1 MRMKTFDKYLS
12 RVENFLAG
20 GSLIAATVLAV
31 FAVLLRNLT
40 GDVLFWSE
48 EAIIYLIICSTF
60 FGAVV
65 TLRHN
70 EHVAVDIMP
79 TLLKARKKKFFVVLG
94 GLATLIY
101 AGFIAYLS
109 WALISEPF
117 SRTTI
122 TPAMKLPLWVVELS
136 LAIGMTLFF
145 IRAAEMLIRAV
156 KTPPEELDK
165 DVLAE
170 EAAAVG
176 IDVDSLTIDDATP
189 TDRRDRTSGGDNH
202 GDGHDRTSGD
212 DSLGDDDDTKE
223 GDR

>member
-1 MRMKTFDKYLS
+1 MTMRTFDKYLS

-20 GSLIAATVLAV
+20 ASLIGATALAV
-31 FAVLLRNLT
+31 FAVLLRNIT

-70 EHVAVDIMP
+70 DHVAVDIMP
-79 TLLKARKKKFFVVLG
+79 TLLKGKKKKFFVVLG
-94 GLATLIY
+94 GLATLVY

-122 TPAMKLPLWVVELS
+122 TPALKLPLWVVELS
-136 LAIGMTLFF
+136 LAVGMTMFL
-145 IRAAEMLIRAV
+145 IRAAEMLIRAI
-156 KTPPEELDK
+156 KAPAEELDK
-165 DVLAE
+165 DVFAE

-176 IDVDSLTIDDATP
+176 IDVNDIAI
-189 TDRRDRTSGGDNH
+189 
-202 GDGHDRTSGD
+202 
-212 DSLGDDDDTKE
+212 DDTKE

>member
-1 MRMKTFDKYLS
+1 MRTFDKYLS

-20 GSLIAATVLAV
+20 GSLIGATALAV
-31 FAVLLRNLT
+31 FAVLLRNIT

-79 TLLKARKKKFFVVLG
+79 TLLKGKKKKFFVVLG
-94 GLATLIY
+94 GLMTLVY

-122 TPAMKLPLWVVELS
+122 TPALKLPLWVVELS
-136 LAIGMTLFF
+136 LAVGMTLFF

-156 KTPPEELDK
+156 KAPAEELDK
-165 DVLAE
+165 DVFAE

-176 IDVDSLTIDDATP
+176 IDVNDIAIDDSPTTP
-189 TDRRDRTSGGDNH
+189 GHNH
-202 GDGHDRTSGD
+202 KAGETN
-212 DSLGDDDDTKE
+212 LGDDDDTKE

>member
-1 MRMKTFDKYLS
+1 MMKTIDKYLS
-12 RVENFLAG
+12 VLENALAG
-20 GSLIAATVLAV
+20 GCLIAATALAV
-31 FAVLLRNLT
+31 FAVLLRNIT

-48 EAIIYLIICSTF
+48 EAVIYLIIFSTF

-79 TLLKARKKKFFVVLG
+79 ALLKGKAKKFFVVIG
-94 GLATLIY
+94 GLATLVY

-109 WALISEPF
+109 WALITEPF

-122 TPAMKLPLWVVELS
+122 TPALKLPLWVVELS
-136 LAIGMTLFF
+136 LAVGMTLLF
-145 IRAAEMLIRAV
+145 IRAVEMTIRALR
-156 KTPPEELDK
+156 TPATELDK

-176 IDVDSLTIDDATP
+176 IDVEDLAIVDDGSDRANRADGANGGNRLGDGG
-189 TDRRDRTSGGDNH
+189 TDEKGGD
-202 GDGHDRTSGD
+202 R
-212 DSLGDDDDTKE
+212 
-223 GDR
+223 

>member
-1 MRMKTFDKYLS
+1 MKTIDKYLS

-20 GSLIAATVLAV
+20 GCLIAATVLAV
-31 FAVLLRNLT
+31 FAVLLRNIT
-40 GDVLFWSE
+40 GDVIFWSE
-48 EAIIYLIICSTF
+48 EAIIYLIIFSTF

-79 TLLKARKKKFFVVLG
+79 TLLKGKAKKFFVVLG
-94 GLATLIY
+94 GLATLVY
-101 AGFIAYLS
+101 AGFVAYLS
-109 WALISEPF
+109 WALITEPF

-122 TPAMKLPLWVVELS
+122 TPALKVPLWVVELS
-136 LAIGMTLFF
+136 LAVGMTLFF
-145 IRAAEMLIRAV
+145 IRAVEMTVRALR
-156 KTPPEELDK
+156 TSAADLDK

-176 IDVDSLTIDDATP
+176 LDVEDIAIVEDDKK
-189 TDRRDRTSGGDNH
+189 R
-202 GDGHDRTSGD
+202 
-212 DSLGDDDDTKE
+212 

>member
-1 MRMKTFDKYLS
+1 MKTFDKYLS

-79 TLLKARKKKFFVVLG
+79 TLLKGRKKKFFVVLG
-94 GLATLIY
+94 GLATLGY
-101 AGFIAYLS
+101 AGFIAYLA
-109 WALISEPF
+109 WALSSEPF

-122 TPAMKLPLWVVELS
+122 TPALKLPLWVVELS

-156 KTPPEELDK
+156 KTPPEALDK
-165 DVLAE
+165 DVFAE

-176 IDVDSLTIDDATP
+176 IDVKDVAI
-189 TDRRDRTSGGDNH
+189 
-202 GDGHDRTSGD
+202 
-212 DSLGDDDDTKE
+212 DDDDDSKE

>member
-1 MRMKTFDKYLS
+1 MKTFDKYLS

-20 GSLIAATVLAV
+20 ASLIGATALAV
-31 FAVLLRNLT
+31 FAVLLRNIT

-79 TLLKARKKKFFVVLG
+79 TLLKGKKKKFFVVLG
-94 GLATLIY
+94 GLMTLIY

-122 TPAMKLPLWVVELS
+122 TPALKLPLWVVELS

-145 IRAAEMLIRAV
+145 IRAAEMLIRAI
-156 KTPPEELDK
+156 KAPAEELDK
-165 DVLAE
+165 DVFAE

-176 IDVDSLTIDDATP
+176 IDVKDVAI
-189 TDRRDRTSGGDNH
+189 
-202 GDGHDRTSGD
+202 
-212 DSLGDDDDTKE
+212 DDDDSKE

>member
-1 MRMKTFDKYLS
+1 MMKTIDKYLS
-12 RVENFLAG
+12 RLENFLAG
-20 GSLIAATVLAV
+20 GCLIAATALAV
-31 FAVLLRNLT
+31 FAVLLRNIT

-48 EAIIYLIICSTF
+48 EAVIYLIIFSTF

-79 TLLKARKKKFFVVLG
+79 ALLKGKAKKFFVVLG
-94 GLATLIY
+94 GLATLVY

-109 WALISEPF
+109 WALITEPF

-122 TPAMKLPLWVVELS
+122 TPALKLPLWVVELS
-136 LAIGMTLFF
+136 LAVGMTLFF
-145 IRAAEMLIRAV
+145 IRAAEMTVRALR
-156 KTPPEELDK
+156 TPAAELDK

-176 IDVDSLTIDDATP
+176 IDVEDIAIVDDDSDHANGP
-189 TDRRDRTSGGDNH
+189 DRRPGDDRLGDGGTDEKGGD
-202 GDGHDRTSGD
+202 R
-212 DSLGDDDDTKE
+212 
-223 GDR
+223 

>member
-1 MRMKTFDKYLS
+1 MRTVDKYLT
-12 RVENFLAG
+12 RIENFLAG
-20 GSLIAATVLAV
+20 GTLIAAAALAV
-31 FAVLLRNLT
+31 FAVILRNIT

-48 EAIIYLIICSTF
+48 EATIYLIIFSTF

-79 TLLKARKKKFFVVLG
+79 TLLKGKAKKFFVVVA
-94 GLATLIY
+94 GLATLVY

-109 WALISEPF
+109 WALIGAPF

-122 TPAMKLPLWVVELS
+122 TPALKLPLWVVELS
-136 LAIGMTLFF
+136 LAVGMTLFF
-145 IRAAEMLIRAV
+145 IRAVEMTVRALRASAADLG
-156 KTPPEELDK
+156 T

-176 IDVDSLTIDDATP
+176 IDVEDITV
-189 TDRRDRTSGGDNH
+189 
-202 GDGHDRTSGD
+202 GHDADDEHGRTGGASED
-212 DSLGDDDDTKE
+212 DQPDEDGPDEK
-223 GDR
+223 GGAR

>member
-1 MRMKTFDKYLS
+1 MRTFDKYLS

-20 GSLIAATVLAV
+20 ASLIGATALAV
-31 FAVLLRNLT
+31 FAVLLRNIT

-79 TLLKARKKKFFVVLG
+79 TLLKGKKKKFFVVLG
-94 GLATLIY
+94 GLATLVY

-122 TPAMKLPLWVVELS
+122 TPALKLPLWVVELS
-136 LAIGMTLFF
+136 LAVGMTLFF
-145 IRAAEMLIRAV
+145 IRAAEMLIRAI
-156 KTPPEELDK
+156 KAPAEELDK
-165 DVLAE
+165 DVFAE

-176 IDVDSLTIDDATP
+176 IDVNDIAI
-189 TDRRDRTSGGDNH
+189 
-202 GDGHDRTSGD
+202 
-212 DSLGDDDDTKE
+212 DDDDTKE

>member
-1 MRMKTFDKYLS
+1 MKTFDKYLS

-20 GSLIAATVLAV
+20 ASLIGATALAV
-31 FAVLLRNLT
+31 FAVLLRNIT

-79 TLLKARKKKFFVVLG
+79 TLLKGKKKKFFVVLG
-94 GLATLIY
+94 GLATLVY

-122 TPAMKLPLWVVELS
+122 TPALKLPLWVVELS
-136 LAIGMTLFF
+136 LAVGMTLFF
-145 IRAAEMLIRAV
+145 IRAAEMLIRAI
-156 KTPPEELDK
+156 KAPAEELDK
-165 DVLAE
+165 DVFAE

-176 IDVDSLTIDDATP
+176 IDVNDIAIDD
-189 TDRRDRTSGGDNH
+189 
-202 GDGHDRTSGD
+202 DG
-212 DSLGDDDDTKE
+212 TKE

>member
-1 MRMKTFDKYLS
+1 MKTFDKYLS

-20 GSLIAATVLAV
+20 ASLIGATALAV
-31 FAVLLRNLT
+31 FAVLLRNIT

-79 TLLKARKKKFFVVLG
+79 TLLKGKKKKFFVVLG
-94 GLATLIY
+94 GLMTLIY

-117 SRTTI
+117 SRTTNH
-122 TPAMKLPLWVVELS
+122 PGAQ
-136 LAIGMTLFF
+136 
-145 IRAAEMLIRAV
+145 
-156 KTPPEELDK
+156 
-165 DVLAE
+165 
-170 EAAAVG
+170 AAAVG
-176 IDVDSLTIDDATP
+176 RRTLT
-189 TDRRDRTSGGDNH
+189 
-202 GDGHDRTSGD
+202 
-212 DSLGDDDDTKE
+212 
-223 GDR
+223 GDRHDAVLHPRRRNAHPCGEDTTGGTRQGRVRRRGRGSRRRREGCRHR

>member
-1 MRMKTFDKYLS
+1 MKTIDKYLS
-12 RVENFLAG
+12 RLENALAG
-20 GSLIAATVLAV
+20 GCLIAATALAV
-31 FAVLLRNLT
+31 FAVLLRNIT

-48 EAIIYLIICSTF
+48 EAVIYLIIFSTF

-79 TLLKARKKKFFVVLG
+79 ALLKGKAKKFFVVLG
-94 GLATLIY
+94 GLATLVY

-109 WALISEPF
+109 WALITEPF

-122 TPAMKLPLWVVELS
+122 TPALKLPLWVVELS
-136 LAIGMTLFF
+136 LAVGMTLFF
-145 IRAAEMLIRAV
+145 IRAVEMTIRALR
-156 KTPPEELDK
+156 TPATELDK

-176 IDVDSLTIDDATP
+176 IDVEDLAIVDDGSDRANRADGANGGNRLGDGG
-189 TDRRDRTSGGDNH
+189 TDEKGGD
-202 GDGHDRTSGD
+202 R
-212 DSLGDDDDTKE
+212 
-223 GDR
+223 

>member
-1 MRMKTFDKYLS
+1 MRTFDKYLS

-20 GSLIAATVLAV
+20 ASLIGATALAV
-31 FAVLLRNLT
+31 FAVLLRNIT

-79 TLLKARKKKFFVVLG
+79 TLLNGKKKKFFVVLG
-94 GLATLIY
+94 GLATLVY

-122 TPAMKLPLWVVELS
+122 TPALKLPLWVVELS
-136 LAIGMTLFF
+136 LAVGMTLFF
-145 IRAAEMLIRAV
+145 IRAAEMLIRAI
-156 KTPPEELDK
+156 KAPAEELDK
-165 DVLAE
+165 DVFAE

-176 IDVDSLTIDDATP
+176 IDVNDIAI
-189 TDRRDRTSGGDNH
+189 
-202 GDGHDRTSGD
+202 
-212 DSLGDDDDTKE
+212 DDDTKE
-223 GDR
+223 RDR

>member
-1 MRMKTFDKYLS
+1 MRTLDKYLS
-12 RVENFLAG
+12 RTENFLAG

-31 FAVLLRNLT
+31 WAVILRNAT

-48 EAIIYLIICSTF
+48 EAIIYLIIFSTF

-79 TLLKARKKKFFVVLG
+79 TLLKGKAKKAFVLLG
-94 GLATLIY
+94 GIATLVY
-101 AGFIAYLS
+101 AGFVAYLS

-122 TPAMKLPLWVVELS
+122 TPALKLPLWVVELS
-136 LAIGMTLFF
+136 LAVGMTLFF
-145 IRAAEMLIRAV
+145 IRAVEMTVRALR
-156 KTPPEELDK
+156 TPAAELDK

-176 IDVDSLTIDDATP
+176 IDVGELDLNRSAGLDSAAESDGE
-189 TDRRDRTSGGDNH
+189 RDETGGD
-202 GDGHDRTSGD
+202 R
-212 DSLGDDDDTKE
+212 
-223 GDR
+223 

>member
-1 MRMKTFDKYLS
+1 MRIFDKYLS

-20 GSLIAATVLAV
+20 GSLIAATALAV
-31 FAVLLRNLT
+31 FAVLLRNIT
-40 GDVLFWSE
+40 GDVIFWSE
-48 EAIIYLIICSTF
+48 EAIIYLIIFSTF
-60 FGAVV
+60 FGAVI

-79 TLLKARKKKFFVVLG
+79 TLLKGRKKKFFVVLG
-94 GLATLIY
+94 GLATLVY

-109 WALISEPF
+109 WVLISEPF

-122 TPAMKLPLWVVELS
+122 TPALKLPLWVVELS
-136 LAIGMTLFF
+136 LALGMTLFF
-145 IRAAEMLIRAV
+145 IRAAEMLIRTVRA
-156 KTPPEELDK
+156 PAESLDK

-176 IDVDSLTIDDATP
+176 IDVDSLSI
-189 TDRRDRTSGGDNH
+189 
-202 GDGHDRTSGD
+202 
-212 DSLGDDDDTKE
+212 DDDDTKE

>member
-1 MRMKTFDKYLS
+1 MKVFDRYLS
-12 RVENFLAG
+12 RVENVLAG

-79 TLLKARKKKFFVVLG
+79 TLLKGRKKKFFVILG
-94 GLATLIY
+94 GLATLVY

-109 WALISEPF
+109 WALITEPF

-122 TPAMKLPLWVVELS
+122 TPALKLPLWVVELS

-145 IRAAEMLIRAV
+145 IRAAEMLFRAL
-156 KTPPEELDK
+156 KAPAETLEK

-176 IDVDSLTIDDATP
+176 IAVDDLAIDDPPPA
-189 TDRRDRTSGGDNH
+189 SGHEHAGGNDNL
-202 GDGHDRTSGD
+202 GDGTDHGTAGD
-212 DSLGDDDDTKE
+212 DNLGDDDTKE
-223 GDR
+223 GGR

>member
-1 MRMKTFDKYLS
+1 MKTFDKYLS

-31 FAVLLRNLT
+31 FAVLLRNIT
-40 GDVLFWSE
+40 GDVIFWSE

-79 TLLKARKKKFFVVLG
+79 TLLKGRKKKFFVVLG

-122 TPAMKLPLWVVELS
+122 TPALKLPLWVVELS

-189 TDRRDRTSGGDNH
+189 TDRRDRTSGGDCL
-202 GDGHDRTSGD
+202 GDGDEHRTSGD

>member
-1 MRMKTFDKYLS
+1 MKTFDKYLS

-20 GSLIAATVLAV
+20 ASLIGATALAV
-31 FAVLLRNLT
+31 FAVLLRNIT

-79 TLLKARKKKFFVVLG
+79 TLLKGKKKKFFVVLG
-94 GLATLIY
+94 GLMTLIY

-122 TPAMKLPLWVVELS
+122 TPALKLPLWVVELS

-145 IRAAEMLIRAV
+145 IRAAEMLIRAI
-156 KTPPEELDK
+156 KAPAEELDK
-165 DVLAE
+165 DVFAE

-176 IDVDSLTIDDATP
+176 IDVNDIAI
-189 TDRRDRTSGGDNH
+189 
-202 GDGHDRTSGD
+202 
-212 DSLGDDDDTKE
+212 DDDDTKE

>member
-1 MRMKTFDKYLS
+1 MRTFDRYLS
-12 RVENFLAG
+12 KVENVLAG

-31 FAVLLRNLT
+31 FAVLLRNIT

-48 EAIIYLIICSTF
+48 EAIIYLIIFSTF
-60 FGAVV
+60 FGAVI

-79 TLLKARKKKFFVVLG
+79 TLLKGRKKKFFIVLG
-94 GLATLIY
+94 GSATLVY

-109 WALISEPF
+109 WALITEPF

-122 TPAMKLPLWVVELS
+122 TPALKLPLWVVELS
-136 LAIGMTLFF
+136 LAVGMTLFF
-145 IRAAEMLIRAV
+145 IRAAEMLLRAI
-156 KTPPEELDK
+156 KAPAEELDK

-176 IDVDSLTIDDATP
+176 IDVDEIAI
-189 TDRRDRTSGGDNH
+189 
-202 GDGHDRTSGD
+202 
-212 DSLGDDDDTKE
+212 DDDDKKE

>member
-1 MRMKTFDKYLS
+1 MRTLDRLLS
-12 RVENFLAG
+12 RTENFLAG

-31 FAVLLRNLT
+31 WAVLLRNIT

-48 EAIIYLIICSTF
+48 EAIIYLIIFSTF

-70 EHVAVDIMP
+70 EHVSVDILP
-79 TLLKARKKKFFVVLG
+79 ALLKGRAKKVFVVLG
-94 GLATLIY
+94 GLATLVY
-101 AGFIAYLS
+101 AGFVAYLS

-122 TPAMKLPLWVVELS
+122 TPALKLPLWVVELS
-136 LAIGMTLFF
+136 LALGMTLFF
-145 IRAAEMLIRAV
+145 IRAIEMAYRAIR
-156 KTPPEELDK
+156 TPAADLDK

-176 IDVDSLTIDDATP
+176 IDVKDLDIDRASQNDDLGDEP
-189 TDRRDRTSGGDNH
+189 HDDKGGD
-202 GDGHDRTSGD
+202 R
-212 DSLGDDDDTKE
+212 
-223 GDR
+223 

>member
-1 MRMKTFDKYLS
+1 MKTFDKYLS

-20 GSLIAATVLAV
+20 ASLIGATALAV
-31 FAVLLRNLT
+31 FAVLLRNIT

-79 TLLKARKKKFFVVLG
+79 TLLKGKKKKFFVVLG
-94 GLATLIY
+94 GLMTLIY

-122 TPAMKLPLWVVELS
+122 TPALKLPLWVVELS
-136 LAIGMTLFF
+136 LAVGMTLFF
-145 IRAAEMLIRAV
+145 IRAAEMLIRAINA
-156 KTPPEELDK
+156 PAEELDK
-165 DVLAE
+165 DVFAE

-176 IDVDSLTIDDATP
+176 IDVNDIAI
-189 TDRRDRTSGGDNH
+189 
-202 GDGHDRTSGD
+202 
-212 DSLGDDDDTKE
+212 DDDDTKE

>member
-1 MRMKTFDKYLS
+1 MKTIDKYLS
-12 RVENFLAG
+12 RIENVLAG
-20 GSLIAATVLAV
+20 GCLIAATALAV
-31 FAVLLRNLT
+31 FAVLLRNIT

-48 EAIIYLIICSTF
+48 EAVIYLIIFSTF

-79 TLLKARKKKFFVVLG
+79 TLLKGKAKKFFVVLG
-94 GLATLIY
+94 GLATLVY

-109 WALISEPF
+109 WALITEPF

-122 TPAMKLPLWVVELS
+122 TPALKVPLRVVELS
-136 LAIGMTLFF
+136 LAVGMTLFF
-145 IRAAEMLIRAV
+145 IRALEMTVRALR
-156 KTPPEELDK
+156 TSAADLDK

-176 IDVDSLTIDDATP
+176 INVDDIAIVEDGSPGGGRADSPDRDPDSDRLVDGG
-189 TDRRDRTSGGDNH
+189 TDEKGGD
-202 GDGHDRTSGD
+202 R
-212 DSLGDDDDTKE
+212 
-223 GDR
+223 

>member
-1 MRMKTFDKYLS
+1 MKTFDKYLS

-20 GSLIAATVLAV
+20 ASLIGATALAV
-31 FAVLLRNLT
+31 FAVLLRNIT

-79 TLLKARKKKFFVVLG
+79 TLLKGKKKKFFVVLG
-94 GLATLIY
+94 GLMTLIY

-122 TPAMKLPLWVVELS
+122 TPALKLPLWVVELS
-136 LAIGMTLFF
+136 LAVGMTLFF
-145 IRAAEMLIRAV
+145 IRAAEMLIRAI
-156 KTPPEELDK
+156 KAPAEELDK
-165 DVLAE
+165 DVFAE

-176 IDVDSLTIDDATP
+176 IDVNDIAI
-189 TDRRDRTSGGDNH
+189 
-202 GDGHDRTSGD
+202 
-212 DSLGDDDDTKE
+212 DDDDTKE

>member
-1 MRMKTFDKYLS
+1 MRMRTFDKYLS

-31 FAVLLRNLT
+31 LAVLLRNIT

-60 FGAVV
+60 FGAVI

-79 TLLKARKKKFFVVLG
+79 TLLKGRKKKFFVVLG
-94 GLATLIY
+94 GLATLVY

-122 TPAMKLPLWVVELS
+122 TPALKLPLWVVELS

-156 KTPPEELDK
+156 KTPPEGLDK

-176 IDVDSLTIDDATP
+176 INVESLTIDVEPSPDEHET
-189 TDRRDRTSGGDNH
+189 TTGDE
-202 GDGHDRTSGD
+202 R
-212 DSLGDDDDTKE
+212 LGDDDDTKE

>member
-1 MRMKTFDKYLS
+1 MKTFDKYLS

-20 GSLIAATVLAV
+20 ASLIGATALAV
-31 FAVLLRNLT
+31 FAVLLRNIT

-79 TLLKARKKKFFVVLG
+79 TLLKGKKKKFFVVLG
-94 GLATLIY
+94 GLMTLIY

-122 TPAMKLPLWVVELS
+122 TPALKLPLWVVELS
-136 LAIGMTLFF
+136 LAIGMTLLF
-145 IRAAEMLIRAV
+145 IRAAEMLIRAI
-156 KTPPEELDK
+156 KAPAEELDK
-165 DVLAE
+165 DVFAE

-176 IDVDSLTIDDATP
+176 IDVNDIAI
-189 TDRRDRTSGGDNH
+189 
-202 GDGHDRTSGD
+202 
-212 DSLGDDDDTKE
+212 DDDDTKE

>member
-1 MRMKTFDKYLS
+1 MRTFDKYLCQ
-12 RVENFLAG
+12 VENFLAG

-31 FAVLLRNLT
+31 FAVLLRNIT

-48 EAIIYLIICSTF
+48 EAIIYLIVCSTF

-79 TLLKARKKKFFVVLG
+79 TLLKGRKKKFFVVLG
-94 GLATLIY
+94 GLMTLIY

-122 TPAMKLPLWVVELS
+122 TPALKLPLWAVELS
-136 LAIGMTLFF
+136 LAVGMTLFF

-156 KTPPEELDK
+156 KAPPEALDK
-165 DVLAE
+165 DAFAE

-176 IDVDSLTIDDATP
+176 IDVNDIAI
-189 TDRRDRTSGGDNH
+189 
-202 GDGHDRTSGD
+202 
-212 DSLGDDDDTKE
+212 DDDDTKE